1 MGGDKQQTTTT
12 NSAPWSVAQPA
23 LKTAVTGAEKLY
35 KDGVGGKI
43 YTGSTVIP
51 WDQQTKQGMS
61 AIQQGANAN
70 IGGAGLSGQYQD
82 VIDNGGYNADQLAA
96 LNNTKATANGNFDIN
111 SNPAFMQVLQQTQD
125 AARNG
130 VNASASGAGRYGS
143 GIHQQTLGNTLG
155 DVTNRAVGQEYNNW
169 NARRDAANSNAF
181 NMASTGFGQL
191 GSAYQGMQAPANSLM
206 SVGAMN
212 EDYATRQMNDKL
224 RIFNE
229 QQNTPWQ
236 QLGRLNAIASGAGQM
251 GSQQTSATPGS
262 NPFLQAMGY
271 ATGGAGLLGS
281 FL

>member
-1 MGGDKQQTTTT
+1 MPGDKKQTTTT

-23 LKTAVTGAEKLY
+23 LTTALTGAQQLY
-35 KDGVGGKI
+35 KDGVGGKV

-51 WDQQTKQGMS
+51 WDQQTKQGMN
-61 AIQQGANAN
+61 AITAGANAN
-70 IGGAGLSGQYQD
+70 IDGAGLSGQYQD
-82 VIDNGGYNADQLAA
+82 VINNGGYNADQLAA
-96 LNNTKATANGNFDIN
+96 RNNTKATANSAFDIN

-169 NARRDAANSNAF
+169 QSRRDAANNNLF
-181 NMASTGFGQL
+181 NMGQQGFGNL
-191 GSAYQGMQAPANSLM
+191 GAAYTGMQAPANSLM
-206 SVGAMN
+206 QLGAMN
-212 EDYATRQMNDKL
+212 EDLATRQMNDKL

-229 QQNTPWQ
+229 QQNKPWD

-251 GSQQTSATPGS
+251 GGTQTQSQPGQ
-262 NPFLQAMGY
+262 NPFLSALGY
-271 ATGGAGLLGS
+271 ATGAGGLLGS